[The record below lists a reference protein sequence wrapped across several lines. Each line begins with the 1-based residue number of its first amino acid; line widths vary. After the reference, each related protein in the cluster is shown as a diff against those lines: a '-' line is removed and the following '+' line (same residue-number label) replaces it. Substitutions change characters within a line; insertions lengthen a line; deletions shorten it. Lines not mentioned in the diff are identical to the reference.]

1 MRNIMRCASLM
12 IVVSAAPGTVAAQEV
27 PADRDAALRM
37 FLDCPNFF
45 CDLDFYRREI
55 SFVSYVR
62 DRQDADVHVLIA
74 TQATGGGREHTLNFI
89 GLRDF
94 EGIETTLVY
103 NSSATDTP
111 DETRNGLARVIKFGL
126 MRYVAESSVADQIDI
141 NFRADR
147 PEQAREP
154 VEDRWNYWVFTI
166 SANGTVNI
174 QARNKF
180 YNGFGSV
187 TANRT
192 TEDWKFNIRVNGS
205 YNESRFELDDG
216 SDIVSTR
223 ESYGT
228 NGLLVRSL
236 GDHWGAGVI
245 ASVNRASFT
254 NIDLRFRFTPAVEY
268 NIFPYSESSSRQ
280 LTFRY
285 AAGIN
290 AVNYEQET
298 LFDKFSETL
307 AEHSLTG
314 ALSFTQP
321 WGSSSVSLTGLQLLN
336 DLSKNR
342 LTLFANTNIRLVRGL
357 SLRLF
362 GVASRVRDQLF
373 LPKAGATDEEVL
385 LRRRQLETSFTYFVS
400 AGFTY
405 RFGSIFNNIVN
416 PRFGGAGG
424 GEGFFF

>member
-1 MRNIMRCASLM
+1 MKMTVCCLQLVCLCFA
-12 IVVSAAPGTVAAQEV
+12 VPVPGTTQQV
-27 PADRDAALRM
+27 PAESQGSLRM

-55 SFVSYVR
+55 GFVSYVR

-74 TQATGGGREHTLNFI
+74 TQATGGGREHTINFI

-94 EGIETTLVY
+94 AGIETTLVY
-103 NSSATDTP
+103 NSSATDTS

-126 MRYVAESSVADQIDI
+126 MRYAAESALADQIDI
-141 NFRADR
+141 TFRGAR
-147 PEQAREP
+147 PDQAREP
-154 VEDRWNYWVFTI
+154 ADDRWNYWVFTI

-180 YNGFGSV
+180 YNGRGSV
-187 TANRT
+187 AANRT
-192 TEDWKFNIRVNGS
+192 TEDWKLNIGVNGS

-216 SDIVSTR
+216 SEIVSSR

-228 NGLLVRSL
+228 NGLLVRSV
-236 GDHWGAGVI
+236 GDRWGVGVI
-245 ASVNRASFT
+245 ASVTRASFT

-268 NIFPYSESSSRQ
+268 NIFPYSESSQRQ

-307 AEHSLTG
+307 AEHSLTS

-321 WGSSSVSLTGLQLLN
+321 WGSSSITLTGSQFLN
-336 DLSKNR
+336 DLGKNR
-342 LTLFANTNIRLVRGL
+342 LTVFANTNLRLVRGL
-357 SLRLF
+357 SFRLF
-362 GVASRVRDQLF
+362 GIASRVRDQLF
-373 LPKAGATDEEVL
+373 LPKAGATNEEVL
-385 LRRRQLETSFTYFVS
+385 LRRRQLETSFTYFVN

-416 PRFGGAGG
+416 PRFEGSG

>member
-1 MRNIMRCASLM
+1 MRNIVRCASLM

-94 EGIETTLVY
+94 DGIETTLVY

-268 NIFPYSESSSRQ
+268 NIFPYSESSSRR
-280 LTFRY
+280 LTIRY

-373 LPKAGATDEEVL
+373 LPQAGATDEEVL

>member
-1 MRNIMRCASLM
+1 MQLIARCRLLAGLCCVIPAAGAAGQAPTEQEGSL
-12 IVVSAAPGTVAAQEV
+12 
-27 PADRDAALRM
+27 RL

-74 TQATGGGREHTLNFI
+74 RQATGGGREHTLNFI

-103 NSSATDTP
+103 NSSSTDTS

-147 PEQAREP
+147 SKQAREP
-154 VEDRWNYWVFTI
+154 VEDRWNYWVFMI

-216 SDIVSTR
+216 SEIVSTR

-245 ASVNRASFT
+245 TSATRASFT
-254 NIDLRFRFTPAVEY
+254 NVDLRFRFTPAVEY

-307 AEHSLTG
+307 VEHSLTG

-321 WGSSSVSLTGLQLLN
+321 WGSSSVSLTGFQFLN

-342 LTLFANTNIRLVRGL
+342 LTMFANTNIRLVRGL

-362 GVASRVRDQLF
+362 GIASRVRDQLF

-424 GEGFFF
+424 GEVIFF